1 MLGDHAERAHE
12 VVVHLLAL
20 VVRGGAEVGV
30 LLLQRGDLAVA
41 LRDRA
46 APVGAPLQD
55 VRLQLLDLL
64 VALLARVRARV
75 SVRARAR
82 VSIRVRV

>member
-1 MLGDHAERAHE
+1 
-12 VVVHLLAL
+12 

-41 LRDRA
+41 LRDGT

-64 VALLARVRARV
+64 VALLARVRAR
-75 SVRARAR
+75 A
-82 VSIRVRV
+82 RVRVRVRVRA